1 MKIDSP
7 TYSLFNLQNKMDQ
20 TSRKDIKNP
29 SENSTPVQN
38 TANNNVQRIQ
48 GDKVDISQTAGVKE
62 SEKKMPES
70 LSDVLSVEEQVM
82 IHQLFNNN
90 NTSWGVSAYQA
101 QALTQNNLVVG
112 KKLDLSS

>member
-7 TYSLFNLQNKMDQ
+7 TYSLFNLQNKMDP

-48 GDKVDISQTAGVKE
+48 GDKVDISQVLELK
-62 SEKKMPES
+62 SQKRKCRNHFLMS
-70 LSDVLSVEEQVM
+70 LVLK
-82 IHQLFNNN
+82 N
-90 NTSWGVSAYQA
+90 
-101 QALTQNNLVVG
+101 
-112 KKLDLSS
+112 K